1 MQISNWTLL
10 RNYLLTEHENRLWL
24 QLNSL
29 FSCTSLDAWM
39 ITSTAARIELLVCKA
54 NARSF
59 ICAHC
64 VQSAD
69 LQVCCP
75 TSFTSLPNDL
85 SPEGPAAV
93 GVAHRIR
100 RAVKVS
106 QLLGVS
112 GGCACKASLLHIHCT
127 TSCTLPV
134 KLWLKPHLKRQ
145 LTSVSWPFA
154 GVTGVWKRRMC
165 QNPHG
170 STAQRCKMQYTLA
183 PRGAA
188 P

>member
-10 RNYLLTEHENRLWL
+10 RNYLLTEHENKLWL

-29 FSCTSLDAWM
+29 VSCTSLDAWM
-39 ITSTAARIELLVCKA
+39 ITSAAARIELLVWKA
-54 NARSF
+54 NARSS

-93 GVAHRIR
+93 GVAHTIR

-145 LTSVSWPFA
+145 LT
-154 GVTGVWKRRMC
+154 
-165 QNPHG
+165 
-170 STAQRCKMQYTLA
+170 
-183 PRGAA
+183 
-188 P
+188 